1 MDSRFITDAIDA
13 PRIEGLR
20 FRRLRRPDDYAA
32 MASVHASC
40 APADDLDE
48 VLSAETMA
56 TFIEHPMFYDP
67 EADVVIAEVAGTV
80 IGYAFVTHRV
90 EAAGDGPEGPEGDN
104 ASYPGGDRAERP
116 EGDNASYPEGD
127 RPERPEGD
135 SASYP
140 KGDRAERPEG
150 DNASYPEGD
159 RPERPEGDSAS
170 YPKGDEVHTHRGYV
184 VPSWRRRGLGSALL
198 SRVIRRSI
206 ESRILDTGA
215 STRWLQSYVS
225 EGEVGSHAL
234 LKAHGYAPF
243 RYAFKMARD
252 LADPIPDLPMPE
264 GVEIR
269 PAEPAHFRRIWEAER
284 EAFQDHWGYTPWPEE
299 NYQRFLAFPYYDP
312 SLWRVAWDGDQVAG
326 SVLSYIDPKENER
339 FGRLRGYTEDIT
351 VRRPWRKR
359 GLASALIARS
369 LEALRQRGMTEAAL
383 EVDAENPTGALRVYE
398 RLGFN
403 TTKRRSLYR
412 RPLTT
417 PASSGD

>member
-1 MDSRFITDAIDA
+1 
-13 PRIEGLR
+13 
-20 FRRLRRPDDYAA
+20 
-32 MASVHASC
+32 
-40 APADDLDE
+40 
-48 VLSAETMA
+48 
-56 TFIEHPMFYDP
+56 
-67 EADVVIAEVAGTV
+67 
-80 IGYAFVTHRV
+80 
-90 EAAGDGPEGPEGDN
+90 
-104 ASYPGGDRAERP
+104 
-116 EGDNASYPEGD
+116 
-127 RPERPEGD
+127 
-135 SASYP
+135 
-140 KGDRAERPEG
+140 
-150 DNASYPEGD
+150 
-159 RPERPEGDSAS
+159 
-170 YPKGDEVHTHRGYV
+170 
-184 VPSWRRRGLGSALL
+184 LL

-403 TTKRRSLYR
+403 TTKRRRLYR
-412 RPLTT
+412 RPLPT